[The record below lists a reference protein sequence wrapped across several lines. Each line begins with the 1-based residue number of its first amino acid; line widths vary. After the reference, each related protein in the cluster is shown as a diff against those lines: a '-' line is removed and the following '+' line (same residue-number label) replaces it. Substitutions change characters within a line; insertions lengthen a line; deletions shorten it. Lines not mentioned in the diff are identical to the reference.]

1 MVVAVAEE
9 AVNAVVVVTAN
20 GEVAIVLKLREVSIE
35 VAEVD
40 ITRVHARTKMALL
53 SRVKRLNTVVVEAEE
68 TTTAIEQVVE
78 KTEAIGVVIAA
89 TTVVTVTEEAEIVQ
103 KKSVRLNRLSNNNKL
118 SELDRAM
125 VWLN

>member
-35 VAEVD
+35 VAEVV

-118 SELDRAM
+118 SELDRAI

>member
-118 SELDRAM
+118 SELDRAI

>member
-20 GEVAIVLKLREVSIE
+20 GEVAIVLKLR
-35 VAEVD
+35 EVD

-118 SELDRAM
+118 SELDRAI

>member
-78 KTEAIGVVIAA
+78 KTEAIEVVIAA
-89 TTVVTVTEEAEIVQ
+89 TIVVTVTEEAEIVQ